1 MKRLTQSVV
10 RKLHSLCLDRGLRN
24 QLSIYFH
31 TLEPADYSAFR
42 ELVGFFASSGY
53 EFVDPDRFLEG
64 ASSRRVMLSFDD
76 NYRAWYEAL
85 ALFQDLKIQATFYV
99 NTGPMRERAT
109 PEEIGDYFERICHQG
124 EKVPLSSTEL
134 GEMARA
140 GHTIGCHT
148 RAHFRLTALSP
159 ERAQAEISSGKTDL
173 EQILGQAV
181 VHFSYPFG
189 MRRHFN
195 EDLRRYCHRI
205 GLRTV
210 AAAIPGMQ
218 HAPQSAA
225 AIQRSPWDLQ
235 RSLEYNLTNLR
246 IDGSLYARLTG
257 RSAVA

>member
-31 TLEPADYSAFR
+31 SLEASDYSAFR
-42 ELVGFFASSGY
+42 ELVGFFVSSGY

-64 ASSRRVMLSFDD
+64 APSKRVMLSFDD
-76 NYRAWYEAL
+76 NYRAWFEAL
-85 ALFQDLKIQATFYV
+85 ALFQDLKIHATFYV
-99 NTGPMRERAT
+99 NTGPLRERAT
-109 PEEIGDYFERICHQG
+109 PKEIGDYFDRICHHGQRI
-124 EKVPLSSTEL
+124 PLNSTEL
-134 GEMARA
+134 TEMARA

-148 RAHFRLTALSP
+148 RSHFRLTALSP
-159 ERAQAEISSGKTDL
+159 ERAQAEISSGKADL
-173 EQILGQAV
+173 EQAIGKTV

-195 EDLRRYCHRI
+195 EDLRQYCQRI

-218 HAPQSAA
+218 HAAQSAA
-225 AIQRSPWDLQ
+225 SIHRSPWDLDK
-235 RSLEYNLTNLR
+235 SLEYNLTNLR